1 MTLIFTFLSSLD
13 QCQNSSPDVVY
24 YPPHSHIYHNR
35 NSLHT
40 NRYCWMEADR
50 VSTCLAIVGRI
61 QEALNNRQEE
71 RSSYLTAARSVLSS
85 IDQSSFLGLPS
96 DSKDRRWII
105 EVLQRLAFHEA
116 DVGPVSDIA
125 DWCLRQWLSLLQDDA
140 QSIAV
145 LQRTCALKPPLECT
159 KFARHRPI
167 LVIESATFS
176 CENTP
181 C

>member
-1 MTLIFTFLSSLD
+1 MFLSSLD
-13 QCQNSSPDVVY
+13 QCQDSSPDVVY
-24 YPPHSHIYHNR
+24 YPPHSHTYRKR
-35 NSLHT
+35 NSLRT
-40 NRYCWMEADR
+40 ERYCWMEADR

-61 QEALNNRQEE
+61 QAALENRQAE

-85 IDQSSFLGLPS
+85 VDQSSFLGLPS
-96 DSKDRRWII
+96 DSEDRRWII

-140 QSIAV
+140 NSTAV
-145 LQRTCALKPPLECT
+145 LQRECVLVPPLPYT
-159 KFARHRPI
+159 KMARHRPI
-167 LVIESATFS
+167 LVVESATTS
-176 CENTP
+176 CEDPP